1 MENHVPD
8 YLQIRIDVAMPA
20 QADGAARM
28 APQDAAAAF
37 ITVGDDGYLMQLRDD
52 KPGIFCP
59 GQWGLFGGAQDE
71 GEGPAEALARELGEE
86 LHLHVA
92 PADLGFCFAF
102 GVSFRGQAVCQ
113 RAFYEIALDPRR
125 LKDLTLAEGQ
135 AMRVLSR
142 AEVFA
147 PKTKLCS
154 YDAYALLTHSQKI
167 R

>member
-1 MENHVPD
+1 
-8 YLQIRIDVAMPA
+8 MPA

-59 GQWGLFGGAQDE
+59 GQWGLFGGAQE
-71 GEGPAEALARELGEE
+71 PGEGPAEALARELGEE

-92 PADLGFCFAF
+92 PDDLAFCFAF
-102 GVSFRGQAVCQ
+102 GVSFGDQSVCQ
-113 RAFYEIALDPRR
+113 RAFYEIALDPGR
-125 LKDLTLAEGQ
+125 LAELTLTEGK

-142 AEVFA
+142 SEIFA
-147 PKTKLCS
+147 RNTKLCS
-154 YDAYALLTHSQKI
+154 YDAYAMLTHSQKI